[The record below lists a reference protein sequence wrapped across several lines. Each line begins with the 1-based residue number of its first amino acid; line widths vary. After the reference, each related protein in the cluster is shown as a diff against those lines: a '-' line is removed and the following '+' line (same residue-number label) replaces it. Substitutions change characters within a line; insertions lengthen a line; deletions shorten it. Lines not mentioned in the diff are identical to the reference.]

1 VAEESG
7 LIVEIGAWVLEEAC
21 RQTVAWRQAGYEP
34 VKVAVNVSPVQF
46 ARADFVETVAQVL
59 SHSGLDPSFLE
70 LELTESVVMRDFEE
84 SSRQMER
91 LRALGASISIDDF
104 GTGYSSLSYLRRL
117 PIDTIKI
124 DRSFVKELD
133 VDSNTMPL
141 VQAIVSLAHGLGL
154 DVVAEGVESE
164 NQMEALRA
172 VGCDKVQGYLLSA
185 SLPASQ
191 VESLLIR
198 GAGIRS

>member
-1 VAEESG
+1 LRIE
-7 LIVEIGAWVLEEAC
+7 L
-21 RQTVAWRQAGYEP
+21 
-34 VKVAVNVSPVQF
+34 
-46 ARADFVETVAQVL
+46 ARW
-59 SHSGLDPSFLE
+59 SF
-70 LELTESVVMRDFEE
+70 
-84 SSRQMER
+84 
-91 LRALGASISIDDF
+91 ALGASISIDDF

-191 VESLLIR
+191 VERLLVR